1 MKNLFITTLKCAYV
15 MFVLCLIASCAPQAP
30 NVQYSD
36 NGDGTFNNP
45 VIFADVPDPDITRVG
60 DTFYMVSTTM
70 HYSPGC
76 TIMKSKDLVN
86 WTVIGYAYDYIE
98 QTDSYSLRN
107 GQNDYANGSWAANIR
122 YDKYEERF
130 YVIMT
135 CNTTA
140 TTYIFSTKDIEHGP
154 WHRSE
159 TPKCYDPALL
169 FADNGTSIDKYV
181 IYPSD
186 NLKCYEAYMRT
197 MTTDAN
203 GNVVLGDERIM
214 LPYTQAEK
222 PAEGLRAEG
231 YHGYKVGDYYYI
243 WSIQGQGIMR
253 QVIIW
258 RTKDLYADSSEWE
271 LKKIFNGHMYD
282 TEGNIFMRSTGIAQ
296 GGMVSL
302 SDNTEGTTDGTWYS
316 FLFQDYGAVGRI
328 PVLLPMAW
336 DEEGWPVIGS
346 GKQNDGF
353 DGTPAVLEKPV
364 QGGYL
369 ASPMVSDEFD
379 NGKMHYQLSDRE
391 NTYAAEFAP
400 NGSNLKIEWQWN
412 HNPDMR
418 YWSLT
423 ERKGWLRLS
432 SGTTVPN
439 IRQARN
445 TLTQRTYGPQC
456 SGKTK
461 VDVSG
466 MQDGDI
472 CGITSFQNRYGFIG
486 VEMKD
491 GKKNIVMHRAQI
503 KGDADGITV
512 ESIPLSQDVV
522 YLRIDHEFGNNRKDM
537 AYFYYSLDNKTWNKL
552 GSDMKLFYDWPDF
565 VGQRIGLFFFSTE
578 NVGGHADFDYF
589 HYGTELITDTLN

>member
-1 MKNLFITTLKCAYV
+1 
-15 MFVLCLIASCAPQAP
+15 
-30 NVQYSD
+30 
-36 NGDGTFNNP
+36 
-45 VIFADVPDPDITRVG
+45 
-60 DTFYMVSTTM
+60 
-70 HYSPGC
+70 
-76 TIMKSKDLVN
+76 
-86 WTVIGYAYDYIE
+86 
-98 QTDSYSLRN
+98 
-107 GQNDYANGSWAANIR
+107 
-122 YDKYEERF
+122 
-130 YVIMT
+130 
-135 CNTTA
+135 
-140 TTYIFSTKDIEHGP
+140 
-154 WHRSE
+154 
-159 TPKCYDPALL
+159 
-169 FADNGTSIDKYV
+169 
-181 IYPSD
+181 
-186 NLKCYEAYMRT
+186 
-197 MTTDAN
+197 
-203 GNVVLGDERIM
+203 
-214 LPYTQAEK
+214 
-222 PAEGLRAEG
+222 
-231 YHGYKVGDYYYI
+231 
-243 WSIQGQGIMR
+243 
-253 QVIIW
+253 
-258 RTKDLYADSSEWE
+258 
-271 LKKIFNGHMYD
+271 
-282 TEGNIFMRSTGIAQ
+282 
-296 GGMVSL
+296 
-302 SDNTEGTTDGTWYS
+302 
-316 FLFQDYGAVGRI
+316 
-328 PVLLPMAW
+328 
-336 DEEGWPVIGS
+336 
-346 GKQNDGF
+346 
-353 DGTPAVLEKPV
+353 
-364 QGGYL
+364 
-369 ASPMVSDEFD
+369 MVSDEFD

-472 CGITSFQNRYGFIG
+472 CGITSFQNRYGYIG

-522 YLRIDHEFGNNRKDM
+522 YLGIDHEFGNNRKDM

-589 HYGTELITDTLN
+589 HYGTDLITDTLN